1 MWFLS
6 NVYVEYNSLA
16 HLSKQTIFITQTALI
31 WSGHQA
37 THIAPSEVR
46 QQPTHNAPSER
57 NAPYENCT
65 CNMQCSV
72 ANNFVVA
79 HPIFILFEPACTQ
92 TLPALFD
99 VLNSSLLRKLSCR
112 RTTKV
117 YDAYNF
123 LPNLRI
129 KYLRIF
135 PKWQVQQVHV
145 YRCDFCQTF
154 TLSITHWHTSLSR
167 LFS

>member
-6 NVYVEYNSLA
+6 NVYVQYNSLA

-72 ANNFVVA
+72 ANKLRRFSSDFHSVWTSVYTNSSCFVRRITLVSA
-79 HPIFILFEPACTQ
+79 TKTL
-92 TLPALFD
+92 LPAHD
-99 VLNSSLLRKLSCR
+99 ESLRSVR
-112 RTTKV
+112 HSIT
-117 YDAYNF
+117 
-123 LPNLRI
+123 
-129 KYLRIF
+129 
-135 PKWQVQQVHV
+135 KWQNSAKIDLFFDRSHIWHV
-145 YRCDFCQTF
+145 SRCGACCSSDKMSHHCAVPKYD
-154 TLSITHWHTSLSR
+154 
-167 LFS
+167 